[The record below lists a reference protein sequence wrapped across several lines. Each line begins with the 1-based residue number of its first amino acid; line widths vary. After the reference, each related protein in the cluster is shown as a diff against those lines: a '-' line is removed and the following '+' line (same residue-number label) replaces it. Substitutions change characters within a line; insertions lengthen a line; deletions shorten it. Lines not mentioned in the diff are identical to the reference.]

1 MEKINKSVTID
12 KDLFEYVEN
21 VNLEHG
27 FKNFSKALCYV
38 INENRNTK
46 MLKKA
51 GRKGVPISKEEL
63 EDHIAFKTYKEVA
76 AIYDVSVTTIQN
88 KMKHYGITPASAR
101 AKKQAE
107 LMAKRE
113 SE

>member
-1 MEKINKSVTID
+1 
-12 KDLFEYVEN
+12 
-21 VNLEHG
+21 
-27 FKNFSKALCYV
+27 
-38 INENRNTK
+38 

-51 GRKGVPISKEEL
+51 GRKGVPIPKEEL

-88 KMKHYGITPASAR
+88 KLKQYEITPASAR